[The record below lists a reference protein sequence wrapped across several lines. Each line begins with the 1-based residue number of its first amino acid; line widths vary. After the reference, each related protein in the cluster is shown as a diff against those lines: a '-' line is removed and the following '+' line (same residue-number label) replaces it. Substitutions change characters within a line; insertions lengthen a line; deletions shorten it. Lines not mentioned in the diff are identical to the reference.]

1 MEVVAA
7 VSSVAGIASLVGQ
20 SIHGLNHLYNLFKD
34 CRDASK
40 TAERFLNEVIKL
52 KETLEEVKKLVD
64 RIRSVCSDPASS
76 TLASLTIHLE
86 DCGKDVARWL
96 IAAQQNPISGLSTP
110 KNAFKKF
117 LLGIKIKS
125 IKDVFRE
132 ISRHRDS
139 LVLCLSATGRY
150 AVPKIE
156 TQIGLA

>member
-7 VSSVAGIASLVGQ
+7 VSSVAGIASLIAQ
-20 SIHGLNHLYNLFKD
+20 SLHGLNHLYNLFKD

-40 TAERFLNEVIKL
+40 TAERFLNKVIKL
-52 KETLEEVKKLVD
+52 KGTLEEVNQLVD
-64 RIRSVCSDPASS
+64 RIRNVCSGPASS
-76 TLASLTIHLE
+76 TLASLIIHLE

-96 IAAQQNPISGLSTP
+96 IAAQQNSISGHSTA

-125 IKDVFRE
+125 IKDVFHE

-139 LVLCLSATGRY
+139 LALSLSATGRY
-150 AVPKIE
+150 ALSQKLRNKLV
-156 TQIGLA
+156 